1 MNTLSANAR
10 QPVSNAGDSGHEHSG
25 GMQPMIMHVLK
36 AVKMTLE
43 LNTLISEIRNSDLD
57 METICS
63 KLSRALECLYSLES
77 KDPQDPLAATDLS
90 LAMHNFR
97 FCLKEIQDTKSD
109 DVEIHEA
116 MRLVA
121 GILAL
126 LYPLSR
132 AQQRMAD
139 SPDEPAAMVKG
150 PLKPDPRR
158 THERIRIETDVGI
171 QSDTNFFTGFA
182 EDISRGGIF
191 VATFDVRPIG
201 SKVSLN
207 FSLPGGHLVTA
218 TGIIRWIREYNET
231 TPDIHPG
238 VGIQFDG
245 LSVEDSRAINSF
257 FEQRSPLF
265 YEE

>member
-10 QPVSNAGDSGHEHSG
+10 QHVSNAGDSGHEHSG
-25 GMQPMIMHVLK
+25 GTQPMIMPVLK
-36 AVKMTLE
+36 ARKMALE
-43 LNTLISEIRNSDLD
+43 LNTLISEIRNSELD
-57 METICS
+57 METICA

-77 KDPQDPLAATDLS
+77 KDPQDPFASTDLS

-97 FCLKEIQDTKSD
+97 FCLKEIQDARSD
-109 DVEIHEA
+109 DADIQEA
-116 MRLVA
+116 MRMLA
-121 GILAL
+121 LILAI
-126 LYPLSR
+126 LYPVSR
-132 AQQRMAD
+132 ALERMKRT
-139 SPDEPAAMVKG
+139 PDEPAAMVKG

-158 THERIRIETDVGI
+158 VHERIRIETDVGI

-245 LSVEDSRAINSF
+245 LSEEDSSTINSF
-257 FEQRSPLF
+257 FEQRSPIF